1 MERLVFLFLTYVCNP
16 LIGFLHLCGV
26 VLNGM
31 SYYCIAMSIGLLVD
45 FNMHILLRYFESPLP
60 TRQEKVMDSLCS
72 MGSSVALGGLSTFLG
87 VVPLIFSTSDI
98 MMILFYSFWGMVLLG
113 CSHGLILLPVILSLV
128 GPETTKHNQV
138 S

>member
-1 MERLVFLFLTYVCNP
+1 
-16 LIGFLHLCGV
+16 
-26 VLNGM
+26 
-31 SYYCIAMSIGLLVD
+31 MSIGLLVD